1 MIINCAWDGSV
12 NDCLTQ
18 GYEISEGQLSERKLY
33 ISKWM
38 NQFVVRKIDDD
49 K

>member
-1 MIINCAWDGSV
+1 MIIDCAWYGSV

-18 GYEISEGQLSERKLY
+18 GYEISEGQLSERILY
-33 ISKWM
+33 ISKWI